1 LEDTWTPGRYISLI
15 YRKCQLYLD
24 RVLARHGLGKGLYLS
39 LMEISREEGINQKT
53 LSERVVLDEASVTR
67 SVRKL
72 VQRNFIEI
80 SKDPQDGR
88 ANKLF
93 LTARGRDV
101 LIKVKEH
108 LDEWDAMA
116 IGHFSAE
123 ERTTLIQLLEKMES
137 NLQDK

>member
-1 LEDTWTPGRYISLI
+1 MEDTWTPGRYISLI

-24 RVLARHGLGKGLYLS
+24 RVLARYGLGRGLYLS

-93 LTARGRDV
+93 LTSRGRDV
-101 LIKVKEH
+101 LGRVKEH

-116 IGHFSAE
+116 IGHFSGE
-123 ERTTLIQLLEKMES
+123 ERSTLIELLEKMES